1 MTPVQQCLIDECLN
15 SRDVLNELIENEE
28 FLKVK
33 EALNSKVLSF
43 TTRKQICPR
52 CQFESR
58 TSFQFNYC
66 PDCNWDRLT
75 DQSNTN
81 TNAIAELAA

>member
-28 FLKVK
+28 FLKLK
-33 EALNSKVLSF
+33 EASNAKVLSF
-43 TTRKQICPR
+43 TTRKQTCPR

-58 TSFQFNYC
+58 TSLQFNYC

-75 DQSNTN
+75 DPTHTN
-81 TNAIAELAA
+81 YIAELAA